1 MIHMSTYPF
10 QIMILFSFLDIHAV
24 MQPGDSPSPH
34 MGHQDLSM
42 LLRFFKKISETTKSI
57 VEDFAFVRD
66 QYHNFEKDWR
76 DEGFNLSLKSR
87 VLG

>member
-1 MIHMSTYPF
+1 
-10 QIMILFSFLDIHAV
+10 

-76 DEGFNLSLKSR
+76 D
-87 VLG
+87 